1 MRQCRW
7 IQCLAVA
14 AALAAGS
21 AAHAQGAAFPNKP
34 VRLIIAFTPGS
45 STDIVGRAVA
55 AKLSEYW
62 GQPVVAEN
70 RAGAGGSIGSAVV
83 VQSPPDGYT
92 LLANSSAHVAN
103 PGIYAKLPYDTLKDF
118 TNLAPLA
125 GGPNVLF
132 VGADSGMKTFADFIA
147 AAKARPGQL
156 NFSSAGIGSGT
167 HFNLEKLKLMT
178 GIDVTH
184 VPYKGTPEA
193 IADTI
198 AGRVCCYFAPINAA
212 LPHIKGG
219 KAVALAVSSAKR
231 SSLLP
236 DVPTIAESGVPKFDY
251 TLWIG
256 LWGPPG
262 MPADVADKIN
272 KDVNRALASPD
283 LNERLVNLG
292 TLPMSMSS
300 PEFTQFIRA
309 EVDETAAHPQGRRH
323 QAAVTGHAR

>member
-1 MRQCRW
+1 MV
-7 IQCLAVA
+7 CLRLFAA
-14 AALAAGS
+14 GCAALLLAGAALA
-21 AAHAQGAAFPNKP
+21 QGAYPTKP

-55 AKLSEYW
+55 AKLQEFW
-62 GQPVVAEN
+62 GQPVIAEN
-70 RAGAGGSIGSAVV
+70 RVGAGGSIGSAVV
-83 VQSPPDGYT
+83 VKSPADGYT

-103 PGIYAKLPYDTLKDF
+103 PGIYANLPYDTLKDF

-125 GGPNVLF
+125 GGPNVLI
-132 VGADSGMKTFADFIA
+132 VGQESGWKAFADFIA
-147 AAKARPGQL
+147 AAKAKPGQL

-167 HFNLEKLKLMT
+167 HFNLEKLKLMA
-178 GIDVTH
+178 GIDVQH

-212 LPHIKGG
+212 LPHVKGG

-231 SSLLP
+231 SELLP
-236 DVPTIAESGVPKFDY
+236 TVPTIAESGVPKFDY

-262 MPADVADKIN
+262 MPANVVDKIN

-283 LNERLVNLG
+283 LAGRLVKLG
-292 TLPMSMSS
+292 TLPMNMSS
-300 PEFTQFIRA
+300 AEFTQFVRA
-309 EVDETAAHPQGRRH
+309 EVEDTARVLKAAGIKPQ
-323 QAAVTGHAR
+323 